1 MCDETIVRGT
11 HTGSMQ
17 TPAGVIPA
25 TGKSVG
31 VRTCRIIEIKGDK
44 VKPMRQYYDL
54 MTMRQQLGL
63 AG

>member
-11 HTGSMQ
+11 RTGPMQ

-25 TGKSVG
+25 TGKSVE
-31 VRTCRIIEIKGDK
+31 VRTCRIIKGDT
-44 VKPMRQYYDL
+44 VKSIRQYYDL
-54 MTMRQQLGL
+54 MTMRQQLVGL

>member
-11 HTGSMQ
+11 RTGPMQ

-25 TGKSVG
+25 TGKSVE
-31 VRTCRIIEIKGDK
+31 VRTRRIIKGGT
-44 VKPMRQYYDL
+44 VKSIRQYYDL

>member
-1 MCDETIVRGT
+1 VCDETIVHGT
-11 HTGSMQ
+11 HTGPMQ
-17 TPAGVIPA
+17 TPAGVISA
-25 TGKSVG
+25 TGKSVEI
-31 VRTCRIIEIKGDK
+31 RTCRIIEINGDK